1 MPRTLSRFTIAD
13 GDDEDFILH
22 IEDDA
27 GETVEFTATYEQL
40 DVIVEAIDDHLNE
53 VSEELDEVDEGGGDD
68 ISSEDED
75 EDEDEQV

>member
-13 GDDEDFILH
+13 GDDEEFILR

-27 GETVEFTATYEQL
+27 GETIEFTATYEQL

-53 VSEELDEVDEGGGDD
+53 VAEDLDEVDEVGGDD
-68 ISSEDED
+68 TAAS
-75 EDEDEQV
+75 DEDEQV